1 VSDVNE
7 ELVRRYFELQGYFVR
22 TNVKYEY
29 RTPKGMGWSDVDLCV
44 LHPITG
50 DAPAVEVKGW
60 HMEAITPASFR
71 DWPSMLYFTREEAR
85 RAVTDLL
92 GREDFRSVLVVSRI
106 GARGSAEVLANAAEA
121 GVEILEFRKVL
132 DFLIEHVPRNRDAGS
147 ESEHVIRLLKIY
159 GQVSDERTPLS

>member
-1 VSDVNE
+1 MSDVNE

-22 TNVKYEY
+22 TNLKYEY

-50 DAPAVEVKGW
+50 DAAAVEVKGW
-60 HMEAITPASFR
+60 HMESITPSYFR
-71 DWPSMLYFTREEAR
+71 DWPSMLYPTREEAR
-85 RAVTDLL
+85 RAVVELL
-92 GREDFRSVLVVSRI
+92 GRDDFCSVLVVSRI
-106 GARGSAEVLANAAEA
+106 GPRGGAEVLAKAAEA

-159 GQVSDERTPLS
+159 GQVNEDRTAAN